1 MLLGFVYVNLNMSR
15 KVIWKTHDQ
24 GQLSLLPPSYDDL
37 VPQNHPVRIV
47 NTILNSVDLSS
58 LEKTYRGGG
67 TSSYH
72 PKVLLKILVYAYL
85 RNVYSSRKI
94 EQALNENIHFIWLGS
109 GAKPDHNTISNF
121 RSGRLKDQF
130 KEIFNQ
136 VVVLLAEQGYLS
148 LKELYVDGTKIEAN
162 ANRYT
167 FVWSKSI
174 KTSRERIKNQLKELW
189 SYVEKVY
196 AEEEQ
201 MPNTP
206 EFEAIDPEKVSATIE
221 QINQALEGKEVDKK
235 VKQKLG
241 YAKKNWPENI
251 ARYNQQEKK
260 LEHRGSMSKTDPGAT
275 FMRMKDDH
283 MQNGQLKPGYNLQA
297 STNNQFIVN
306 YTLAQTTA
314 DTSTLIDHIEEFQT
328 SYGQTPESLTAD
340 AGYGSQENYQALE
353 NKGIEAY
360 VKYNYF
366 HKEQRQTKNK
376 QDKAPFHPD
385 KLYYNQETDTYYC
398 PMGQPMEHIGQR
410 KRKTV
415 NGYLQTY
422 DCYQAKNC
430 RGCPLR
436 SLCHKAKGNRIVE
449 RNHEL
454 IRLKAK
460 AKELLLSEE
469 GIAHRKRRCW
479 DVEAVFGNIKHNM
492 GFKRFMLRGLDK
504 VTTEIGLVAMAH
516 NLRKAGLRT

>member
-1 MLLGFVYVNLNMSR
+1 MSR
-15 KVIWKTHDQ
+15 KVTWKIYDQ

-47 NTILNSVDLSS
+47 NTILDSVDLSS

-85 RNVYSSRKI
+85 RNLYSSRKI
-94 EQALNENIHFIWLGS
+94 EQALHENIHFIWLSG

-121 RSGRLKDQF
+121 RSGKLKDKF
-130 KEIFNQ
+130 KKIFNQ

-167 FVWSKSI
+167 FVWAKSI
-174 KTSRERIKNQLKELW
+174 KTSRERIEKQLRELW

-196 AEEEQ
+196 ADEEQ
-201 MPNTP
+201 LPNTP
-206 EFEAIDPEKVSATIE
+206 EFEAIDPKKVSATVD
-221 QINQALEGKEVDKK
+221 QINQALEGKAVDKK
-235 VKQKLG
+235 VKQKLS
-241 YAKKNWPENI
+241 YAKKNWPDKI
-251 ARYNQQEKK
+251 AKYNDQQKK
-260 LEHRGSMSKTDPGAT
+260 LGHRGSMSKTDPGAT
-275 FMRMKDDH
+275 FMRMKEDH
-283 MQNGQLKPGYNLQA
+283 MKNGQLKPGYNLQA

-314 DTSTLIDHIEEFQT
+314 DTSTLIDHIEDVEQ
-328 SYGQTPESLTAD
+328 SYDQTPESLTAD

-353 NKGIEAY
+353 DKDIDAY

-366 HKEQRQTKNK
+366 HKEQRQAKEK
-376 QDKAPFHPD
+376 VDKAPFHPD
-385 KLYYNQETDTYYC
+385 KLYYNKETDTYYC
-398 PMGQPMEHIGQR
+398 PMGQAMEHVGQR
-410 KRKTV
+410 KKKTA
-415 NGYLQTY
+415 NGYLQIY
-422 DCYQAKNC
+422 DLYRAKNC

-436 SLCHKAKGNRIVE
+436 GLCHKTKGNRTIQ

-460 AKELLLSEE
+460 AKALLLSEQ

-479 DVEAVFGNIKHNM
+479 EVEAVFGNIKQNM

-504 VTTEIGLVAMAH
+504 VETEIGLVAMAH
-516 NLRKAGLRT
+516 NLKKVGLRA